1 MSKNIVKL
9 WQTACLSNNKVFT
22 KELFGERRIE
32 NV

>member
-9 WQTACLSNNKVFT
+9 WQTACLSNNKV
-22 KELFGERRIE
+22 LQRVVWERRIE